1 MSQVFDSY
9 HTAREVAQERAD
21 RIGLD
26 SGIRRERE
34 YGREVFIVTTLPAPH
49 KRFVHEARAE
59 PVQPR
64 CPRRED

>member
-1 MSQVFDSY
+1 MSQVFNDY
-9 HTAREVAQERAD
+9 HEARDAAQERAD

-34 YGREVFIVTTLPAPH
+34 YGREVFIVATLPAPH
-49 KRFVHEARAE
+49 QRFGHEARAE

-64 CPRRED
+64 RPRRED